1 MAERPLLVLGTGN
14 RKKGREMADLL
25 APVGLELRTLA
36 DFPTAIEVAEDGDTF
51 AANSSK
57 KAVQQA
63 RHLGHWVLADDSG
76 LAVDWLRGAPGVY
89 SARFSGPTATDASN
103 NQKLL
108 GELSGLP
115 PENRSAQFVC
125 HLVLADPRG
134 TIRGE
139 SEGFCRGIYRKVG
152 CRNRDM
158 SNRLAGKLVKFAREH
173 GAEAI
178 VFEYLKHYRPKAGG
192 RSGSTLRQRFHGWL
206 HRALVKKVK
215 EMTAEAEIRT
225 EFVAPAGTSMYAY
238 DGSGLLWR
246 DQKNRTLVV
255 FANGKHYNADLIA
268 AYNIGARFLFRVLH
282 PGLRIETGCAWGKSS
297 PAQPR
302 IPVTLSTLCA
312 A

>member
-89 SARFSGPTATDASN
+89 SARFSGSAATDASN

-108 GELSGLP
+108 AELSGLP
-115 PENRSAQFVC
+115 PDKRSAQFVC

-139 SEGFCRGIYRKVG
+139 SEGFCRGRILTTPR
-152 CRNRDM
+152 
-158 SNRLAGKLVKFAREH
+158 
-173 GAEAI
+173 GAEGFGYDPL
-178 VFEYLKHYRPKAGG
+178 FEVREYHRTFAELGPVAKAVL
-192 RSGSTLRQRFHGWL
+192 S
-206 HRALVKKVK
+206 HRARAVRNLLPTLQALVD
-215 EMTAEAEIRT
+215 T
-225 EFVAPAGTSMYAY
+225 GQ
-238 DGSGLLWR
+238 W
-246 DQKNRTLVV
+246 
-255 FANGKHYNADLIA
+255 
-268 AYNIGARFLFRVLH
+268 VL
-282 PGLRIETGCAWGKSS
+282 GERKD
-297 PAQPR
+297 
-302 IPVTLSTLCA
+302 
-312 A
+312 

>member
-1 MAERPLLVLGTGN
+1 VSANKALSPTLLVKGNQFKLSVPFESITQLPVRKEVRRVMSVDLGINCTATCAIVD
-14 RKKGREMADLL
+14 ADGTVVARRFLHP
-25 APVGLELRTLA
+25 AA
-36 DFPTAIEVAEDGDTF
+36 DIDRRD
-51 AANSSK
+51 K
-57 KAVQQA
+57 
-63 RHLGHWVLADDSG
+63 G
-76 LAVDWLRGAPGVY
+76 LAAVSRKASLTMGE
-89 SARFSGPTATDASN
+89 SG
-103 NQKLL
+103 KL
-108 GELSGLP
+108 
-115 PENRSAQFVC
+115 
-125 HLVLADPRG
+125 
-134 TIRGE
+134 